1 MRVYVS
7 ETHWYDDRYAAE
19 KKKKIIYGMDI
30 TDNKE
35 EKPDKDNEHSKNKE
49 KETKE

>member
-19 KKKKIIYGMDI
+19 KKPKIIYGMD
-30 TDNKE
+30 TTGDKE
-35 EKPDKDNEHSKNKE
+35 EKSCEDNESNETKE
-49 KETKE
+49 KEVEE